1 MKDKPWLNLASV
13 GVVCFALGLLLMHL
27 AGTLRPPSC

>member
-13 GVVCFALGLLLMHL
+13 GAVCFAVGLLVMYL
-27 AGTLRPPSC
+27 AGTLRPPNC